1 MKDFKSLTY
10 CKNNFDKLSLQKMR
24 PILDKKLPYH
34 LDELRLMNL
43 GITGKISF
51 ELVKEIQV
59 KN

>member
-1 MKDFKSLTY
+1 
-10 CKNNFDKLSLQKMR
+10 MR